1 MTNLLSLSSS
11 LAIPKMWCTL
21 WPIGQGQLSVGAF
34 PQRRGGPHTELQ
46 HEDKTPG
53 MNPTHVQGHIPL
65 QAEDKE
71 LGLVR

>member
-1 MTNLLSLSSS
+1 
-11 LAIPKMWCTL
+11 
-21 WPIGQGQLSVGAF
+21 VGAF

-53 MNPTHVQGHIPL
+53 MNLTHVQGHIPL

-71 LGLVR
+71 LGLVRRSETQITRAVNREGKK